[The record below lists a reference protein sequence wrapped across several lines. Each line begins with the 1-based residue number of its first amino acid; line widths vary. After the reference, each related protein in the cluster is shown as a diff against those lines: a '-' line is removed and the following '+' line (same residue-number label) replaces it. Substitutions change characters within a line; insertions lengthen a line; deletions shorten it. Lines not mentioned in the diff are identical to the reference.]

1 MEQQLYGGFLP
12 NQDKPLLE
20 QVRTATLDDFKH
32 QQFYFSD
39 DRYNRLLLNYRA
51 RYFNESLNS
60 DEKNDWFE
68 ACRRRLT
75 NEKNGFRT
83 LEQQKKDINQLL
95 CDTELSLQ
103 KRQFCMRSV
112 IGIR

>member
-1 MEQQLYGGFLP
+1 MR
-12 NQDKPLLE
+12 K
-20 QVRTATLDDFKH
+20 ATLEDFKH

-39 DRYNRLLLNYRA
+39 DRYNRLLLHYRA
-51 RYFNESLNS
+51 RYFNESLNA

-83 LEQQKKDINQLL
+83 LEQQQKDIDQLL

-103 KRQFCMRSV
+103 KRTILHALSDWNQV
-112 IGIR
+112 IADKFALNTVMK